1 MCMLFAHF
9 KLECVRSQF
18 FSDERG
24 GVLSSQATELTANS
38 DTLNRLK
45 NLLSLNKKII
55 KRRTLYYFI
64 SVYIIFPIILN
75 YYCCIR
81 LLIYLFY
88 FGGWV
93 YRICWCRRRMLLQ
106 YCKRSGRITIRAQL
120 GDKICDICRLLF
132 SLLWLVLMILVRC
145 ICSLCKLHLNVA

>member
-93 YRICWCRRRMLLQ
+93 YRICWSRRRMLCCFSIASEVVGSLSVHNWEIKFVTFVDYYLV
-106 YCKRSGRITIRAQL
+106 YCDS
-120 GDKICDICRLLF
+120 C
-132 SLLWLVLMILVRC
+132 LWY
-145 ICSLCKLHLNVA
+145 